1 MVSDFSVKSN
11 TARIYRLGCGS
22 QYKEILWLGESFASR
37 QFYGEIEPLLPEISS
52 LLSLSHPNIVHCL
65 CAFTDEEKKE
75 CFLIM
80 ELMNKDLGSYIKE
93 IYGPRKRIP
102 FTLHVAI
109 DLMLQIAR
117 GMEYLHS
124 KKIYH
129 GELNPCNI
137 LVKGRGLSTEGFLI
151 AKISGFGLTSI
162 KNSTQKN
169 TSNQNGSPPVIWYS
183 PEFLEEQDCKNTV
196 KLLTGKVP
204 FEDSHLQG
212 KVPSN
217 ILLSSLKVRV
227 GGAWTVW
234 TYGGRR
240 EGLEA
245 DGSHKTVGGWA
256 VGAEQQTSKQQSAEG
271 FA

>member
-1 MVSDFSVKSN
+1 MKRHIAHLIEEMILS
-11 TARIYRLGCGS
+11 CGS

-162 KNSTQKN
+162 KNSTHKN
-169 TSNQNGSPPVIWYS
+169 PSNQNGSPPVIWYS
-183 PEFLEEQDCKNTV
+183 PEVLEEQDCKNTESSEKKYTEKSDV
-196 KLLTGKVP
+196 YSFGMICFHLLTGKVP

-212 KVPSN
+212 KVPSS
-217 ILLSSLKVRV
+217 ILLSVKHKISL
-227 GGAWTVW
+227 
-234 TYGGRR
+234 RR
-240 EGLEA
+240 R
-245 DGSHKTVGGWA
+245 
-256 VGAEQQTSKQQSAEG
+256 
-271 FA
+271 